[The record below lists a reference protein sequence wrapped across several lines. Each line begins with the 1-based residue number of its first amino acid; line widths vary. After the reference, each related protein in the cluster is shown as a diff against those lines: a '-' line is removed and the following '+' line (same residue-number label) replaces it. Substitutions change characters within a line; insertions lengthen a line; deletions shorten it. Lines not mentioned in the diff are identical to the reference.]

1 MLLRGGSTTEVT
13 TQNPFVV
20 IFGQNDRQ
28 QNENKQTSHLFV
40 VVLSLLFLMSRF
52 FLPVYDFFGACPE
65 ALEGALRAVALL
77 NIGIMPHSK

>member
-1 MLLRGGSTTEVT
+1 MT

-28 QNENKQTSHLFV
+28 QNENKSFICCRVVTFV
-40 VVLSLLFLMSRF
+40 FDVTL
-52 FLPVYDFFGACPE
+52 FLPVYDFFGARPE

>member
-1 MLLRGGSTTEVT
+1 MSLRGGSTTEVT

-52 FLPVYDFFGACPE
+52 FCRFTIFSEPVPRRSK
-65 ALEGALRAVALL
+65 ALYA
-77 NIGIMPHSK
+77 P